1 MCLTHAS
8 YANAQ
13 IVATLARMGNREK
26 LLEAA
31 KECLFAKGYER
42 TTVRD
47 LASTAGV
54 SMAAI
59 GYHFGSKEALL
70 NEALF
75 ASLDTGE
82 QTSGRTPDGDAD
94 LGALWGRLIEAFS
107 ANQTFWTAN
116 LETVLRAQRDP
127 ELREQMAAGLRQGRS
142 GMARE
147 VTGAPESDL
156 SEATIRTLGS
166 VQLALVGGL
175 MMQHLTAPEDAPT
188 ADEVLEGLRALAAHL
203 PEKT

>member
-1 MCLTHAS
+1 MGT
-8 YANAQ
+8 
-13 IVATLARMGNREK
+13 GNREK

-31 KECLFAKGYER
+31 RQCLFEKGYER

-47 LASTAGV
+47 LASAAGV

-70 NEALF
+70 NQALF
-75 ASLDTGE
+75 EALDTGDRAFGPPAE
-82 QTSGRTPDGDAD
+82 SEDPA
-94 LGALWGRLIEAFS
+94 ALWRRLIEAFS
-107 ANQTFWTAN
+107 ANKTFWLAN

-147 VTGAPESDL
+147 ITRTPEADL
-156 SEATIRTLGS
+156 SEETVRTLGS
-166 VQLALVGGL
+166 VQLALVSGL
-175 MMQHLTAPEDAPT
+175 MMQHLTDPDSAPT
-188 ADEVLEGLRALAAHL
+188 ADEVLAGIRALAARL
-203 PEKT
+203 PEEP

>member
-1 MCLTHAS
+1 
-8 YANAQ
+8 
-13 IVATLARMGNREK
+13 MGNREK

-47 LASTAGV
+47 LASAAGV

-75 ASLDTGE
+75 ASLDAG
-82 QTSGRTPDGDAD
+82 GRSSAPTPDGD
-94 LGALWGRLIEAFS
+94 LSALWGRLIEAF
-107 ANQTFWTAN
+107 ATDKTFWVAN
-116 LETVLRAQRDP
+116 LETVLRAQRDTG
-127 ELREQMAAGLRQGRS
+127 LREQMAAGLRQGRS

-147 VTGAPESDL
+147 VTGIPESEL

-175 MMQHLTAPEDAPT
+175 MMQHLTDPENAPT

-203 PEKT
+203 PEKGGEAV